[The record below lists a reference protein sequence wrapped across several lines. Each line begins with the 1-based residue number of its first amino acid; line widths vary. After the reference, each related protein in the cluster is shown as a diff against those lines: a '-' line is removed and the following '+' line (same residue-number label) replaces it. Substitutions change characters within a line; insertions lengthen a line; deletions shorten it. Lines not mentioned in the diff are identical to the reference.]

1 MITAYTDLINLMHT
15 SKLCL
20 VKLKLLSLLLILQ
33 IKFFFFFFVDIFAIE
48 MDGRMVGNTS
58 IT

>member
-33 IKFFFFFFVDIFAIE
+33 IKFFFFFVDIFAIE